1 VDAEGDLHVAVA
13 LPDRL
18 RHEQLVEIG
27 VDHRADDRID
37 LPSVIVDAGGD
48 VDHRGTVILIACG
61 SSRHYGTG
69 RRCATRGGSVE
80 PMPMH
85 AFKTPPS
92 ED

>member
-1 VDAEGDLHVAVA
+1 MVELLAELAGIDDVGEAHARRAVLDAEGDLHVAVA

-48 VDHRGTVILIACG
+48 VDHRGTVILIA
-61 SSRHYGTG
+61 
-69 RRCATRGGSVE
+69 
-80 PMPMH
+80 
-85 AFKTPPS
+85 
-92 ED
+92 